1 MDSHVIASH
10 YPGCAGLSLPDRRH
24 EPRLQTALSASVF
37 QLTGSLETLSTTVLE
52 ISGRGMKLR
61 LASALPLETPIS
73 IEMEPDLILGEVRYC
88 IRERDGSYSVGVEVD
103 QILKNVREVA
113 RRWAE
118 AAQTA

>member
-1 MDSHVIASH
+1 
-10 YPGCAGLSLPDRRH
+10 
-24 EPRLQTALSASVF
+24 
-37 QLTGSLETLSTTVLE
+37 
-52 ISGRGMKLR
+52 
-61 LASALPLETPIS
+61 
-73 IEMEPDLILGEVRYC
+73 MEPDLILGEVRYC